1 MIVLGMSSAL
11 LFVRNPEG
19 KQRNLLFYN
28 SDDWF
33 MDYFNTLSYIADR
46 NPYDENGYGSI
57 ENKNYLPMPYMLL
70 YPFSRLDDY
79 VNETPAKLRIKQVPI
94 ISCFVYLMVSFGILF
109 YLLYEGKSGGVQN
122 VFGR

>member
-1 MIVLGMSSAL
+1 MKDINKYTIVFISVMIVLGMSSAL

-46 NPYDENGYGSI
+46 NPFSSYGFLSAI
-57 ENKNYLPMPYMLL
+57 
-70 YPFSRLDDY
+70 
-79 VNETPAKLRIKQVPI
+79 
-94 ISCFVYLMVSFGILF
+94 
-109 YLLYEGKSGGVQN
+109 
-122 VFGR
+122 